1 MLHAGAPKHLE
12 KRLNVTCPCG
22 KGESIEVCCGPI
34 LSGKRQ
40 AETAEELMRARYT
53 AYATQNVDF
62 IVSSHEPKTAE
73 EVDRAN
79 TEAWSKNS
87 EWLGLEITGTELG
100 GPNDTTGTVEFVAS
114 YKLQKTKI
122 DHRERATFSKEN
134 GKWYFVD
141 GVELKGP
148 PVRREGPRVGRN
160 DPCPC
165 GSGKKYKKCH
175 GVDA

>member
-1 MLHAGAPKHLE
+1 MA
-12 KRLNVTCPCG
+12 CPCG
-22 KGESIEVCCGPI
+22 KGESLEVCCGPI

-40 AETAEELMRARYT
+40 AETAEELMRARYS
-53 AYATQNVDF
+53 AYATHDVDF
-62 IVSSHEPKTAE
+62 VIASHDPKTAS

-79 TEAWSKNS
+79 TEAWAKNS
-87 EWLGLEITGTELG
+87 EWLGLEVTATEG
-100 GPNDTTGTVEFVAS
+100 GGAADEQGTVEFVAS
-114 YKLQKTKI
+114 YKLQKMKI
-122 DHRERATFSKEN
+122 DHRERATFRKEG

-148 PVRREGPRVGRN
+148 PVRRTEPRVGRN

-175 GVDA
+175 GVEA